1 MTGSDDKPGDAQ
13 RRLLVVAHE
22 PQYGRWLV
30 HRIET
35 LRDDC
40 GCTFIDFDEFRR
52 RRNSLTLRDID
63 LLVLLLDFTNDGAS
77 SAGLDWLRR
86 LKDQPGLPPIVAIA
100 EHGDELSAVRAIRL
114 GAVDYLP
121 RAALTPPLLAAS
133 LDLGLRAAARLRPA
147 YAAVGNAA
155 DQADDTSDVA
165 TDAAADDSEIVLPRN
180 LIPRYTLLQ
189 KLGESTRAT
198 VYLAESAALGRT
210 VALKVTRNPD
220 AEQSNFA
227 HEYSAIGALR
237 HPSIVDIFDYGVFDG
252 REYIAMEYFA
262 CGDLKARLQHPI
274 SVAQSIEYLRRIA
287 LALQVVHL
295 SGIVHRDLKP
305 PNIML
310 REDGQ
315 VVLIDFGLAKN
326 LDNPTRSTAAGV
338 LRGSPYYMSPEQ
350 AQGIALD
357 QRSDLYSL
365 GVIFHEML
373 VGMKPYVGATA
384 IDVLTQHVNAA
395 VPELPNELAD
405 YQPILDRLMAKTR
418 EERFDDAAEL
428 LAALD
433 EAVAA

>member
-1 MTGSDDKPGDAQ
+1 MKSPVQTH
-13 RRLLVVAHE
+13 RLLIVANE
-22 PQYGRWLV
+22 PTYGRWLV

-40 GCTFIDFDEFRR
+40 GGTVIDYDEFRR
-52 RRNSLTLRDID
+52 RRSSLTLHDAD
-63 LLVLLLDFTNDGAS
+63 LLVLILDFSNDGAS
-77 SAGLDWLRR
+77 STGLDWLRR
-86 LKDQPGLPPIVAIA
+86 LKDQPGLPPVLTIA
-100 EHGDELSAVRAIRL
+100 ENGDELSAVRALRL
-114 GAVDYLP
+114 GTADYIP

-133 LDLGLRAAARLRPA
+133 LDWCLRIAARARQAGPASPAPPPPAAETPAADAAEANAAAPLAR
-147 YAAVGNAA
+147 
-155 DQADDTSDVA
+155 D
-165 TDAAADDSEIVLPRN
+165 
-180 LIPRYTLLQ
+180 LIPRYALLH
-189 KLGESTRAT
+189 KLGESARAT

-220 AEQSNFA
+220 AEFSNFA

-252 REYIAMEYFA
+252 REYIAMEYFP
-262 CGDLKARLQHPI
+262 CGDLKARLQQPI
-274 SVAQSIEYLRRIA
+274 SVPQSLDYLRRMA
-287 LALQVVHL
+287 QALQVVHEA
-295 SGIVHRDLKP
+295 GIVHRDLKP
-305 PNIML
+305 PNVML

-350 AQGIALD
+350 AQGVPLD

-373 VGMKPYVGATA
+373 LGAKPYVGNTA
-384 IDVLTQHVNAA
+384 IEVLQQHVTAP
-395 VPELPNELAD
+395 VPDLPAELAD
-405 YQPILDRLMAKTR
+405 FQPLLDRLMAKTR
-418 EERFDDAAEL
+418 EERFDDAGEL

-433 EAVAA
+433 ETVAA

>member
-1 MTGSDDKPGDAQ
+1 MSSPDDKDDREP
-13 RRLLVVAHE
+13 RRLLVIAGDS
-22 PQYGRWLV
+22 QYGQWLV

-40 GCTFIDFDEFRR
+40 NCTCADFDEFRR
-52 RRNSLTLRDID
+52 RRGALTLRDTD
-63 LLVLLLDFTNDGAS
+63 LLVLVLDFASDGAS
-77 SAGLDWLRR
+77 STGLDWLRR
-86 LKDQPGLPPIVAIA
+86 LKDQPGLPPVLVIA
-100 EHGDELSAVRAIRL
+100 ENGDELSAVRALRL
-114 GAVDYLP
+114 GATDYLP

-133 LDLGLRAAARLRPA
+133 VDYGLRAAARLRPA
-147 YAAVGNAA
+147 F
-155 DQADDTSDVA
+155 
-165 TDAAADDSEIVLPRN
+165 AAATAAAAAAQEQEQEPEAEEPAEDDPPPRD
-180 LIPRYTLLQ
+180 LIPRYALLQ
-189 KLGESTRAT
+189 KLGESTRAS

-220 AEQSNFA
+220 AEHSNFA

-252 REYIAMEYFA
+252 REYIAMEYFP

-274 SVAQSIEYLRRIA
+274 SVAQSLEYLRRIGQ
-287 LALQVVHL
+287 ALQVVHAA
-295 SGIVHRDLKP
+295 GIVHRDLKP

-350 AQGIALD
+350 AQGITLD

-373 VGMKPYVGATA
+373 TGTKPYLGVTA
-384 IDVLTQHVNAA
+384 IDVLQQHVGAA
-395 VPELPNELAD
+395 VPELPAKLAD
-405 YQPILDRLMAKTR
+405 YQSILDRLMAKTR
-418 EERFDDAAEL
+418 EERFDDAGEL

-433 EAVAA
+433 ETVAA

>member
-1 MTGSDDKPGDAQ
+1 MNSPAQ
-13 RRLLVVAHE
+13 PNRLLVVANE
-22 PQYGRWLV
+22 ATYGRWLV
-30 HRIET
+30 HRIES

-40 GCTFIDFDEFRR
+40 GGTVIDFDEFRR
-52 RRNSLTLRDID
+52 RRSSLTLRDTD
-63 LLVLLLDFTNDGAS
+63 LLVLVLDFSSDGAS
-77 SAGLDWLRR
+77 STGLDWLRR
-86 LKDQPGLPPIVAIA
+86 LKDQPGLPPVLTVA
-100 EHGDELSAVRAIRL
+100 ENGDELSAVRALRL
-114 GAVDYLP
+114 GSADYLP

-133 LDLGLRAAARLRPA
+133 LDWCLRQAVRARQAVVAPPPVAPEVAAAA
-147 YAAVGNAA
+147 
-155 DQADDTSDVA
+155 
-165 TDAAADDSEIVLPRN
+165 SEAPLARD
-180 LIPRYTLLQ
+180 LIPRYALLQ

-220 AEQSNFA
+220 AEHSNFA

-252 REYIAMEYFA
+252 REYIAMEYFP

-274 SVAQSIEYLRRIA
+274 SVPQTLEYLRRMA
-287 LALQVVHL
+287 QALQVVHAA
-295 SGIVHRDLKP
+295 GIVHRDLKP
-305 PNIML
+305 PNVML

-373 VGMKPYVGATA
+373 LGTKPYVGATA
-384 IDVLTQHVNAA
+384 IDVLQQHVNAP
-395 VPELPNELAD
+395 VPELPEELAD
-405 YQPILDRLMAKTR
+405 YQPLLDRLMAKTR
-418 EERFDDAAEL
+418 EERFDDAGGL

>member
-1 MTGSDDKPGDAQ
+1 MTAAIQ
-13 RRLLVVAHE
+13 RRLLVVASDS
-22 PQYGRWLV
+22 QYGRWLV
-30 HRIET
+30 HRAET
-35 LRDDC
+35 LREDC
-40 GCTFIDFDEFRR
+40 TGDCVNFDEFRR
-52 RRNSLTLRDID
+52 RRSSLTLRDAD
-63 LLVLLLDFTNDGAS
+63 LLVLLLDFSSDGAS
-77 SAGLDWLRR
+77 STGLDWLRR
-86 LKDQPGLPPIVAIA
+86 LKEQPGLPPVLVIA
-100 EHGDELSAVRAIRL
+100 ENGDELSAVRALRL
-114 GAVDYLP
+114 GAGDYLP
-121 RAALTPPLLAAS
+121 RAALTAPLLATS
-133 LDLGLRAAARLRPA
+133 IDYCLRQGVRQRAAPA
-147 YAAVGNAA
+147 PAAQ
-155 DQADDTSDVA
+155 DEP
-165 TDAAADDSEIVLPRN
+165 DAIPPRD

-189 KLGESTRAT
+189 RLGESARAT

-220 AEQSNFA
+220 AEHSNFA

-252 REYIAMEYFA
+252 REYIAMEYFP

-274 SVAQSIEYLRRIA
+274 SVSQSLDYLRRIA
-287 LALQVVHL
+287 QALQVVHL

-357 QRSDLYSL
+357 HRSDLYSL

-373 VGMKPYVGATA
+373 TGTKPYVGSTA
-384 IDVLTQHVNAA
+384 IEVLQQHVTAA
-395 VPELPNELAD
+395 VPELPDELSEH
-405 YQPILDRLMAKTR
+405 QPLLDRLMAKTR
-418 EERFDDAAEL
+418 EERFDDAGEL
-428 LAALD
+428 ITALD
-433 EAVAA
+433 EQVVA